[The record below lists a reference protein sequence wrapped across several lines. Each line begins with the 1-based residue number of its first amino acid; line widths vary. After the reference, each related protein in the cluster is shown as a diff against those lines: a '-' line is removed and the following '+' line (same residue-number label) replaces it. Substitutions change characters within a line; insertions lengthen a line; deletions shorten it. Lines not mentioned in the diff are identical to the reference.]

1 MKMHKEE
8 YEKLMLK
15 FALEMSET
23 GVTDDM
29 IKLVRAQIERNPN
42 LVSSSSEEVTDRFTY
57 QHQGYLI
64 EAQRTV
70 KLVVRKCN

>member
-42 LVSSSSEEVTDRFTY
+42 LVSASSEEVTDKFAY
-57 QHQGYLI
+57 QNQGYLI

>member
-57 QHQGYLI
+57 QPQGYLI

>member
-29 IKLVRAQIERNPN
+29 TKLVKAKIERNPN
-42 LVSSSSEEVTDRFTY
+42 LVSVSSEEVTDRFTY
-57 QHQGYLI
+57 RHQGYLI